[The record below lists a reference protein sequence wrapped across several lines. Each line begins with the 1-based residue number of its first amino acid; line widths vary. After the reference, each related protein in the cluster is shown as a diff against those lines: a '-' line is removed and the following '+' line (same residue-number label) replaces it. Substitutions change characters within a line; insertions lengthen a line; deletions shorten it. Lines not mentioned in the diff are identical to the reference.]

1 MWTYVSAHEMHH
13 HGIKGQ
19 KWGIRRFQEEDGDLT
34 PAGKERYANQRKER
48 NKQETPEERKKR
60 IQRNVVIGVAAATAA
75 IAAIG
80 YMRYKKNAKILDSK
94 ALSAV
99 QPLNTKRI
107 DVKSLSDK
115 DVILPKGT
123 KFQRISSRSLE
134 DYTKSGKQI
143 YVSYLKSD
151 NAIYMNDMPKNID
164 KWRKNGT
171 IKDGGNSVYKHMLE
185 MNKDV
190 KVASPKKVVEV
201 YKNVTGDTEC
211 KQYRYQ
217 NFITGLVDRDKV
229 ENKKFISKLIE
240 MGYSAIVDENDAGVY
255 TKSPLILLDPTNDV
269 LGVSTTKLKK
279 IHKVLN
285 ILMYR

>member
-1 MWTYVSAHEMHH
+1 MWTYVSAHEMYH

-48 NKQETPEERKKR
+48 KQETPEERKKR
-60 IQRNVVIGVAAATAA
+60 IQRNVIIGATVATAA

-94 ALSAV
+94 ALSAI

-107 DVKSLSDK
+107 DVNSLSDK

-143 YVSYLKSD
+143 YASYLKSD

-164 KWRKNGT
+164 RWRKNGT
-171 IKDGGNSVYKHMLE
+171 IKDDGKSVYKHMLE

-229 ENKKFISKLIE
+229 ENKKFISKLVD
-240 MGYSAIVDENDAGVY
+240 MGYNAIVDENDAGVY
-255 TKSPLILLDPTNDV
+255 TKSPLILLDPANDV